1 MKKILLWSM
10 SICLIAGLS
19 LGCGKKSEEKK
30 DEEKKTVLLGKSF
43 AKDKEEFSENIKKF
57 VSILKYEISENED
70 GCRYVLY
77 DEEEDEINREYDCE
91 VNFDDESSVEL
102 PVTFEELD
110 EQGWITF
117 ADKKT
122 QISNQK
128 KQPVSF
134 TNEDGEK
141 ITLQT
146 IYTEGLD
153 YNGVIACDLSECT
166 FYHMEITPYEESE
179 DGYVLNDEAPGFTIC
194 EKVTGESGLD
204 SVLNELGEPNSIEF
218 FEEDA
223 SILVEY
229 ENIGSSD
236 NKVHLSFEFDGS
248 ENKMKSVKL
257 YCESERVNW

>member
-1 MKKILLWSM
+1 MKKILLWSI
-10 SICLIAGLS
+10 SICLIAGFS
-19 LGCGKKSEEKK
+19 FGCGKKSEEKK

-194 EKVTGESGLD
+194 ENVTGESGLD
-204 SVLNELGEPNSIEF
+204 SVLNELGEPNYIEF
-218 FEEDA
+218 STDDA

-229 ENIGSSD
+229 KNIDGSD
-236 NKVHLSFEFDGS
+236 NEVHLSFTFDGT
-248 ENKMKSVKL
+248 NNVMKNVKVF
-257 YCESERVNW
+257 CESNRVKW